1 MCLFCTSYFS
11 KKLQVKKSY
20 LTLQYKVLFKMKK
33 EEDYLKDL
41 MEIRSMMER
50 SSRFM
55 SLSGWA
61 GVLAGIYAL
70 VGAYIAH
77 SLFGFRPAELVG
89 QAGFNGGETGLSN
102 IQSMESVMPV
112 VWVAVAVLLLSL
124 GSAFYLTRRR
134 AVKTNESVGRA
145 ASARFIANL
154 SMPLVAGGLLMLVLL
169 FAGHVWLLIP
179 LSLIFYGIAMF
190 NAGNYTFKELK
201 MLGAIEVGLGL
212 FAALFPVAGLLFWA
226 AGFGLMH
233 IIYGIVIHYKY
244 QR

>member
-1 MCLFCTSYFS
+1 
-11 KKLQVKKSY
+11 
-20 LTLQYKVLFKMKK
+20 MKK

-41 MEIRSMMER
+41 MAIRSLMER

-77 SLFGFRPAELVG
+77 SLFGFRPAELAG
-89 QAGFNGGETGLSN
+89 QAVFNGGKTGFSSM
-102 IQSMESVMPV
+102 QSMESVFPV
-112 VWVAVAVLLLSL
+112 VWIAVAVLLLSL

-134 AVKTNESVGRA
+134 AVKTKEPVGRA

-179 LSLIFYGIAMF
+179 LSLVFYGLAMF
-190 NAGNYTFKELK
+190 NAGNYTFRELK
-201 MLGAIEVGLGL
+201 LLGAIEVVMGL
-212 FAALFPVAGLLFWA
+212 FAALFPVASLLFWA

>member
-1 MCLFCTSYFS
+1 L
-11 KKLQVKKSY
+11 LQVYFSY

-41 MEIRSMMER
+41 MAIRSMMER

-77 SLFGFRPAELVG
+77 SLFGFRPSELAG
-89 QAGFNGGETGLSN
+89 QAGFKGGETGLSGVN
-102 IQSMESVMPV
+102 ALESVFPV

-124 GSAFYLTRRR
+124 GTAFYLTRRR
-134 AVKTNESVGRA
+134 AVKTKEPVGRA
-145 ASARFIANL
+145 ASASFIANL
-154 SMPLVAGGLLMLVLL
+154 SMPLVAGGALMLVLL
-169 FAGHVWLLIP
+169 FAGQVWLMIP

-190 NAGNYTFKELK
+190 NAGNYTFRELK
-201 MLGAIEVGLGL
+201 LLGAIEVVLGL
-212 FAALFPVAGLLFWA
+212 LAALFPVASLLFWA

>member
-1 MCLFCTSYFS
+1 MIFLFNFAAQSTF
-11 KKLQVKKSY
+11 QNEERRG
-20 LTLQYKVLFKMKK
+20 LFKGF
-33 EEDYLKDL
+33 DGDPLFDGALFAFHVAVGVGRSACRYL
-41 MEIRSMMER
+41 
-50 SSRFM
+50 RF
-55 SLSGWA
+55 G
-61 GVLAGIYAL
+61 GCIYCP
-70 VGAYIAH
+70 
-77 SLFGFRPAELVG
+77 LFGFRPAELAG
-89 QAGFNGGETGLSN
+89 QAGFIGVEAGFSSM
-102 IQSMESVMPV
+102 QSIELVFPV
-112 VWVAVAVLLLSL
+112 VWIAVAVLLLSL

-134 AVKTNESVGRA
+134 AVKTKEPVGRA

-169 FAGHVWLLIP
+169 FAGQVWLMIP

-190 NAGNYTFKELK
+190 NAGNYTFRELK
-201 MLGAIEVGLGL
+201 MLGAIEVVLGL

>member
-1 MCLFCTSYFS
+1 
-11 KKLQVKKSY
+11 
-20 LTLQYKVLFKMKK
+20 MKK

-41 MEIRSMMER
+41 MAIRSLMER

-77 SLFGFRPAELVG
+77 SLFGFRPAELAG
-89 QAGFNGGETGLSN
+89 QAGFNGGETGFSSM
-102 IQSMESVMPV
+102 QSMESVFPV
-112 VWVAVAVLLLSL
+112 VWIAVAVLLLSL

-134 AVKTNESVGRA
+134 AVKTKEPVGRA

-179 LSLIFYGIAMF
+179 LSLVFYGLAMF
-190 NAGNYTFKELK
+190 NAGNYTFRELK
-201 MLGAIEVGLGL
+201 LLGAIEVVMGL
-212 FAALFPVAGLLFWA
+212 FAALFPVASLLFWA